1 MNFLIPKAPHAPKFY
16 LQPPKASPAA
26 AGSSPASPLGAVVKL
41 LVSLFFLIPDK
52 LVVPLDF
59 LPKAEL
65 AMEVAP
71 ALIGVGFILGY
82 RQSAVCVAG
91 SLLSSLALIPLIAWI
106 GSGLSGPLPPE
117 SDKRILPTWPAD
129 EIW

>member
-1 MNFLIPKAPHAPKFY
+1 M
-16 LQPPKASPAA
+16 
-26 AGSSPASPLGAVVKL
+26 
-41 LVSLFFLIPDK
+41 PDT

-65 AMEVAP
+65 AMELAP

-91 SLLSSLALIPLIAWI
+91 SLLSSLALIPLIAWM
-106 GSGLSGPLPPE
+106 GDGLTGPLPPAN
-117 SDKRILPTWPAD
+117 DKLVSPT
-129 EIW
+129 